1 MAGGIFKPSQPKIRP
16 GTYVNVVNGKVRERS
31 NSKRGIGLLPL
42 VGYDWGPRDTWIK
55 LSSDSPDSAKNLLG
69 RSVDDDNIFML
80 MLRLMFMNVAEVYVY
95 ITGGGAKA
103 AGTMETAEGTAEITA
118 KYPGEL
124 GNKIKLVSVANPMGG
139 FDVSVMLG
147 ASEVEL
153 FEGVTAVADLTGSSY
168 VEVSGEGELK
178 AFASLTLTGG
188 NDDKDAVNA
197 SVTKFLDASE
207 KIKFNSMAFPVT
219 DESLIA
225 AAISKIRYIRNA
237 IGWKCTA
244 VVANTASDYEGIF
257 NLTNAF
263 AIDGVELTPAQA
275 AAWLA
280 GADAGAS
287 YTTTLTYKT
296 VEGATAVVGEKT
308 NEQSEQAIK
317 NGETFFSVSES
328 GQVILEYDV
337 NSKVTFTEEDPQDI
351 NKGRPRRV
359 YDTLANDLLLTF
371 VPGKYNNAPE
381 DWGVM
386 EGLGK
391 ALLQRY
397 STDGAA
403 KDVNLEQDFQVDR
416 EKSEG
421 NRTYIT
427 VGIRPMD
434 SAEKYYFTA
443 VAR

>member
-1 MAGGIFKPSQPKIRP
+1 MAGGIFKPSQPKVRP
-16 GTYVNVVNGKVRERS
+16 GTFVNVKNGKVKERS
-31 NSKRGIGLLPL
+31 NSKTGIALLPL
-42 VGYDWGPRDTWIK
+42 IGYDWGPRETWIGV
-55 LSSDSPDSAKNLLG
+55 SSDSPDSAKNLLG
-69 RSVDDDNIFML
+69 RGVDDENIFMF
-80 MLRLMFMNVAEVYVY
+80 MLRLMLTNVAEVYVY

-124 GNKIKLVSVANPMGG
+124 GNKIKLVSVANPVGG

-147 ASEVEL
+147 TSEVEL
-153 FEGVTAVADLTGSSY
+153 FEGVTAVADLAGSSY
-168 VEVSGEGELK
+168 VNVSGEGELK
-178 AFASLTLTGG
+178 AFASLALTGG
-188 NDDKDAVNA
+188 NDDKEAVNA
-197 SVTKFLDASE
+197 SVAKFLDASE
-207 KIKFNSMAFPVT
+207 KIRFNSMAFPVT

-244 VVANTASDYEGIF
+244 VVANTAADYEGII

-263 AIDGVELTPAQA
+263 VIDGVELTSAQA
-275 AAWLA
+275 TAWLA

-296 VEGATAVVGEKT
+296 VDGATAVVGEKT

-328 GQVILEYDV
+328 GEVILEYDV
-337 NSKVTFTEEDPQDI
+337 NSKVTFTEDDPQDI

-359 YDTLANDLLLTF
+359 YDTLANEILLAF
-371 VPGKYNNAPE
+371 PPGRFNNYE
-381 DWGVM
+381 DDWGIT

-391 ALLQRY
+391 EILKRY
-397 STDGAA
+397 ETDRAA
-403 KDVNLEQDFQVDR
+403 KNVNLDQDFLVDR
-416 EKSEG
+416 EKSVG
-421 NRTYIT
+421 NSTYIT
-427 VGIRPMD
+427 VGIQPME
-434 SAEKYYFTA
+434 STEKYYFT
-443 VAR
+443 VNAR